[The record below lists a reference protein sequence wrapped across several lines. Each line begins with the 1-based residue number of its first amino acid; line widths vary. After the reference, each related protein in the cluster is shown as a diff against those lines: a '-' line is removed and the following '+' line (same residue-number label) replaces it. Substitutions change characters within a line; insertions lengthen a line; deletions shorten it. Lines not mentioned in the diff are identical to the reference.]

1 MQGKDNNKKARAMKK
16 YAVLRVY
23 NVVSP
28 SVVFQT
34 DDRADAV
41 SYAGIMNRTDGY
53 VYAVVMLDVTIG
65 EGE

>member
-1 MQGKDNNKKARAMKK
+1 MKK

-53 VYAVVMLDVTIG
+53 VYAVVTLDVTIG
-65 EGE
+65 EGER